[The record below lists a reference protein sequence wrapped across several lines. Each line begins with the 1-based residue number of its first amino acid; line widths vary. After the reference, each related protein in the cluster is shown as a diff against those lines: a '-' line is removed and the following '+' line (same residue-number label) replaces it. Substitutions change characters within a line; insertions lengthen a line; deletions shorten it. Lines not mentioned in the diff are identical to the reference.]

1 MSEKAKKKPIIITIL
16 GDEGVGKHSFLN
28 NVTQLKN
35 KENGNI
41 GLEIINYNFVGKE
54 NEKSLNFSVEFRVI
68 ASQERNKLIT
78 KVVYENTNGFIII
91 YDITD
96 FESFNNINLWINNI
110 NNYKNEKENF
120 KLYIG
125 NKNDLVKT
133 IKYNQIKDINSKYN
147 SFYEVDSL
155 HESEKCK
162 EIVYNFLKKVYYNF
176 ENKRID
182 HYQSNK
188 IEPNNTKN
196 EKKYVDEERI
206 LNCNCPQSC
215 NLF

>member
-1 MSEKAKKKPIIITIL
+1 MSEKAKKPIIITIL

-78 KVVYENTNGFIII
+78 KVVYEKTNGFIII

-96 FESFNNINLWINNI
+96 LESFNNINLWINNI
-110 NNYKNEKENF
+110 NNCGDKKEYF

-133 IKYNQIKDINSKYN
+133 IKYNKIKDIDGKYN

-155 HESEKCK
+155 HESKKCK
-162 EIVYNFLKKVYYNF
+162 EIIYNFLKKVYYNF
-176 ENKRID
+176 ENKGID
-182 HYQSNK
+182 HYQINK
-188 IEPNNTKN
+188 IESMNTRSETIN
-196 EKKYVDEERI
+196 EDKERI
-206 LNCNCPQSC
+206 LNCHCSQFC

>member
-16 GDEGVGKHSFLN
+16 GDERVGKHSFLN
-28 NVTQLKN
+28 NFTQLKN

-78 KVVYENTNGFIII
+78 KVVYEKTNGFIII
-91 YDITD
+91 YDITNL
-96 FESFNNINLWINNI
+96 ESFNNINLWINNI
-110 NNYKNEKENF
+110 NNYNNEEEYF
-120 KLYIG
+120 ILYIG

-133 IKYNQIKDINSKYN
+133 IKYNQIKDIRVKYD

-162 EIVYNFLKKVYYNF
+162 EIIYNFLKKVYYNF
-176 ENKRID
+176 ENKGID
-182 HYQSNK
+182 HYQINK
-188 IEPNNTKN
+188 IESMNTRSETIN
-196 EKKYVDEERI
+196 EDKERI
-206 LNCNCPQSC
+206 LNCHCSQFC

>member
-16 GDEGVGKHSFLN
+16 GDERVGKHSFLN
-28 NVTQLKN
+28 NFTQLKN

-78 KVVYENTNGFIII
+78 KVVYEKSNGFIII
-91 YDITD
+91 YDITNL
-96 FESFNNINLWINNI
+96 ESFNNINLWINNI
-110 NNYKNEKENF
+110 NNYNNEEEYF
-120 KLYIG
+120 ILYIG

-133 IKYNQIKDINSKYN
+133 IKYNQIKDIRVKYD

-162 EIVYNFLKKVYYNF
+162 EIIYNFLKKVYYNF
-176 ENKRID
+176 ENKGID
-182 HYQSNK
+182 HYQINK
-188 IEPNNTKN
+188 IESKNTTSEN
-196 EKKYVDEERI
+196 INVDEDKN
-206 LNCNCPQSC
+206 LNCHCSRFC

>member
-16 GDEGVGKHSFLN
+16 GDERVGKHSFLN
-28 NVTQLKN
+28 NFTQLKN

-78 KVVYENTNGFIII
+78 KVVYEKTNGFIII
-91 YDITD
+91 YDITNL
-96 FESFNNINLWINNI
+96 ESFNNINLWINNI
-110 NNYKNEKENF
+110 NNYNNEEEYF
-120 KLYIG
+120 ILYIG

-133 IKYNQIKDINSKYN
+133 IKYNQIKDIRVKYD

-162 EIVYNFLKKVYYNF
+162 EIIYNFLKKVYYNF
-176 ENKRID
+176 ENKGID
-182 HYQSNK
+182 HYQINK
-188 IEPNNTKN
+188 IESKNTTSEN
-196 EKKYVDEERI
+196 INVDEDKN
-206 LNCNCPQSC
+206 LNCHCSRFC